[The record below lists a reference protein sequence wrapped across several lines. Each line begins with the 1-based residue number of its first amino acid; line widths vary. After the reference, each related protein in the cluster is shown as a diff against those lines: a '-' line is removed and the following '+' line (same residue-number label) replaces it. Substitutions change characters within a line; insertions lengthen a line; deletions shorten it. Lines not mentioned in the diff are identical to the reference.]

1 MPLKNYYYTIPSDNR
16 ELQHDETARGIGAN
30 YTIPSDN
37 RELQR
42 IGARGG
48 GSSDYTIP
56 SDNRELQPAPL
67 FHFMILYYTIP
78 SDNRELQRRHEKPVY
93 TLIIPYQVIT
103 GNYNGSVPAKIL

>member
-56 SDNRELQPAPL
+56 SDNRELQ
-67 FHFMILYYTIP
+67 
-78 SDNRELQRRHEKPVY
+78 RRHEKPVY

-103 GNYNGSVPAKIL
+103 GNYN

>member
-30 YTIPSDN
+30 
-37 RELQR
+37 
-42 IGARGG
+42 
-48 GSSDYTIP
+48 YTIP

-103 GNYNGSVPAKIL
+103 GNYN

>member
-42 IGARGG
+42 
-48 GSSDYTIP
+48 
-56 SDNRELQPAPL
+56 
-67 FHFMILYYTIP
+67 
-78 SDNRELQRRHEKPVY
+78 RHEKPVY